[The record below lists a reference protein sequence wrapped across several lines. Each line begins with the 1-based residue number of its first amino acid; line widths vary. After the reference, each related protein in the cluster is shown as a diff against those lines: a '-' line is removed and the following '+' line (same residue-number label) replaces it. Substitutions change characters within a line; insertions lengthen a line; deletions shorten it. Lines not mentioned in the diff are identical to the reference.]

1 MQIICQHTIHFK
13 CPALIF
19 LEDKDFIKKM
29 SFAVLLVGALMV
41 SDIRSADL
49 LDEFESPVKN
59 LVLCWTQGVISSEP
73 N

>member
-1 MQIICQHTIHFK
+1 
-13 CPALIF
+13 
-19 LEDKDFIKKM
+19 M